1 MQSLYET
8 TVVLDRE
15 STVPAPEPVAS
26 SSGARYL
33 TLAIVVTII
42 SLLHC
47 NVLSLAC
54 SIPGIIYAS
63 KVTQSILRNRAVAT
77 CVYCILTYCFL
88 SFHRLES
95 QPVKATKEEPT

>member
-33 TLAIVVTII
+33 ALAIVVTII

-63 KVTQSILRNRAVAT
+63 KVTQSIETRLQCT
-77 CVYCILTYCFL
+77 LQHVYTNILLFSY
-88 SFHRLES
+88 RLEA